1 VGGRFLG
8 AVELTAM
15 RQAAIRLHD
24 LTVAYDRHPAIHHV
38 SGEFAPAS
46 LTAVVGPNGAGKSTL
61 LKAIVGL
68 IRPAEGRVELNGVA
82 RQDIAYLPQ
91 QADIDRGF
99 PITVLD
105 AVLIGYWRRVGMFGG
120 IDAGLRARALEAL
133 EAVGLSGF
141 ADRPV
146 GTLSAGQFQRAL
158 FARVMLQDAP
168 VILLDEPFAAIDAR
182 TTRDLLDLVRRWHGE
197 SRTIVAVL
205 HDVEQV
211 RENFPSSVLVARECL
226 GWGATGDVLTAENL
240 LKARRMSEAW
250 DDAAGICLPGQE
262 TAPQRGAGRA

>member
-1 VGGRFLG
+1 
-8 AVELTAM
+8 M
-15 RQAAIRLHD
+15 RAAAIKLYD

-38 SGEFAPAS
+38 SGEFAPGS
-46 LTAVVGPNGAGKSTL
+46 LTAVVGPNGAGKSTM

-68 IRPAEGRVELNGVA
+68 LRPAEGRVELSGVA

-99 PITVLD
+99 PIAVLD
-105 AVLIGYWRRVGMFGG
+105 AVLIGYWRRVGVLGG
-120 IDAGLRARALEAL
+120 IDARLHARALTAL
-133 EAVGLSGF
+133 EAVGLGGF
-141 ADRPV
+141 AGRPV

-168 VILLDEPFAAIDAR
+168 LILLDEPFAAIDAR

-197 SRTIVAVL
+197 SRTIVTVL

-211 RENFPSSVLVARECL
+211 RENFPAAVLVARECL
-226 GWGATGDVLTAENL
+226 GWGPTPEVLTPENL
-240 LKARRMSEAW
+240 LRARRMSEAW
-250 DDAAGICLPGQE
+250 DDAAQVCLPGE
-262 TAPQRGAGRA
+262 EPALRAGAR

>member
-1 VGGRFLG
+1 
-8 AVELTAM
+8 M
-15 RQAAIRLHD
+15 RAAAIKLHD

-38 SGEFAPAS
+38 SGEFLPGS
-46 LTAVVGPNGAGKSTL
+46 LTAVIGPNGAGKSTM

-68 IRPAEGRVELNGVA
+68 LRPAEGRVELTGA
-82 RQDIAYLPQ
+82 KRQDIAYLPQ

-105 AVLIGYWRRVGMFGG
+105 AVMIGYWRRAGMLGG
-120 IDAGLRARALEAL
+120 IDAELTRRALTAL

-141 ADRPV
+141 AERPI

-211 RENFPSSVLVARECL
+211 RENFPDAVLVARECV
-226 GWGATGDVLTAENL
+226 GWGPTAEVLTPENL
-240 LKARRMSEAW
+240 LRARRMSEAW
-250 DDAAGICLPGQE
+250 DDAASVCLPGQE
-262 TAPQRGAGRA
+262 LERAR

>member
-1 VGGRFLG
+1 
-8 AVELTAM
+8 M
-15 RQAAIRLHD
+15 RAAAIKLHD

-38 SGEFAPAS
+38 TGEFAPGS
-46 LTAVVGPNGAGKSTL
+46 LTAVVGPNGAGKSTM

-68 IRPAEGRVELNGVA
+68 LRPAEGRVELSGVS

-105 AVLIGYWRRVGMFGG
+105 AVLIGYWRRVGVLGG
-120 IDAGLRARALEAL
+120 IDAALNARALTAL
-133 EAVGLSGF
+133 EAVGLGGF

-168 VILLDEPFAAIDAR
+168 LILLDEPFAAIDAR

-197 SRTIVAVL
+197 SRTIVTVL

-211 RENFPSSVLVARECL
+211 RENFPSAVLVARECL
-226 GWGATGDVLTAENL
+226 AWGPTGEVLTPENL
-240 LKARRMSEAW
+240 LRARRMSEAW
-250 DDAAGICLPGQE
+250 DDAAQVCLPGE
-262 TAPQRGAGRA
+262 EPAPEMRAR

>member
-1 VGGRFLG
+1 
-8 AVELTAM
+8 M
-15 RQAAIRLHD
+15 RAAAIKLHD

-38 SGEFAPAS
+38 SGEFAPGS
-46 LTAVVGPNGAGKSTL
+46 LTAVIGPNGAGKSTM

-68 IRPAEGRVELNGVA
+68 LRPAEGRVELTGVK

-99 PITVLD
+99 PISVLD
-105 AVLIGYWRRVGMFGG
+105 TVLIGYWRRVGLLGG
-120 IDAGLRARALEAL
+120 VSAELNHRALTAL
-133 EAVGLSGF
+133 EAVGLGGF
-141 ADRPV
+141 AGRPI

-158 FARVMLQDAP
+158 FARVMLQDAA

-197 SRTIVAVL
+197 NRTIVAVL

-211 RENFPSSVLVARECL
+211 RENFPASMLVARECL
-226 GWGATGDVLTAENL
+226 GWGPTDKVLTPENL
-240 LKARRMSEAW
+240 LRARRMSEAW
-250 DDAAGICLPGQE
+250 DDAAPVC
-262 TAPQRGAGRA
+262 APEHA

>member
-1 VGGRFLG
+1 M
-8 AVELTAM
+8 AM
-15 RQAAIRLHD
+15 RSAAIKLCD

-38 SGEFAPAS
+38 SGEFAPGS
-46 LTAVVGPNGAGKSTL
+46 LTAVCGPNGAGKSTM

-68 IRPAEGRVELNGVA
+68 LRPAEGRVELTGVK

-99 PITVLD
+99 PISVLD
-105 AVLIGYWRRVGMFGG
+105 VVLIGYWRRVGPLGG
-120 IDAGLRARALEAL
+120 VDAGLTRRALDAL
-133 EAVGLSGF
+133 EAVGLGGF

-197 SRTIVAVL
+197 SRTVVTVL
-205 HDVEQV
+205 HDVDQV
-211 RENFPSSVLVARECL
+211 RENFPAAVLVARECL
-226 GWGATGDVLTAENL
+226 AWGPTAEVLTPENIL
-240 LKARRMSEAW
+240 RARRMSEAW
-250 DDAAGICLPGQE
+250 DDAARVCLPE
-262 TAPQRGAGRA
+262 HA

>member
-1 VGGRFLG
+1 MSDGIALTGLSSAHDGRVVLADLTGRF
-8 AVELTAM
+8 
-15 RQAAIRLHD
+15 
-24 LTVAYDRHPAIHHV
+24 
-38 SGEFAPAS
+38 APGS

-68 IRPAEGRVELNGVA
+68 LRPAEGRVELSGVK
-82 RQDIAYLPQ
+82 REDIAYLPQ

-105 AVLIGYWRRVGMFGG
+105 AVLIGYWRRVGVLGG
-120 IDAGLRARALEAL
+120 VDAGLGGRARTAL
-133 EAVGLSGF
+133 EAVGLAGF

-168 VILLDEPFAAIDAR
+168 LILLDEPFAAIDAR

-197 SRTIVAVL
+197 SRTIVTVL

-211 RENFPSSVLVARECL
+211 RENFPNSVLVARECL
-226 GWGATGDVLTAENL
+226 GWGPTPEVLTPENL
-240 LKARRMSEAW
+240 LRARRMSEAW
-250 DDAAGICLPGQE
+250 DDAAAVCLPGEAPAQ
-262 TAPQRGAGRA
+262 TARAP